1 MHKSAINEVIIIIV
15 DSGLSNCKQ
24 CVKVEDV
31 FSMYDDVLV
40 GAPHGTKL
48 GPLLWLFYVN
58 DLELNDF
65 NVVKYADDTTFYKPV
80 VNPELDSVVPA
91 ITTTQT
97 WSEQNSMTLNTE
109 KTEILN
115 VSLNYRN
122 RYDDDDVLVNDVCIK
137 PNDCV

>member
-1 MHKSAINEVIIIIV
+1 MRKSGINENIITIV
-15 DSGLSNCKQ
+15 DSFLSNRKQ

-40 GAPHGTKL
+40 GAPQGTKL
-48 GPLLWLFYVN
+48 GPILWLFYVN
-58 DLELNDF
+58 DLEVNDF

-91 ITTTQT
+91 ITATQT
-97 WSEQNSMTLNTE
+97 WSEQNSMTINAE

-115 VSLNYRN
+115 VFLSYRN
-122 RYDDDDVLVNDVCIK
+122 RYDDDVLVNDVCIK
-137 PNDCV
+137 PTD